1 VLVADPNN
9 PARVRRPDYTRQPD
23 YRARSRDPGPFVD
36 KKDDAW
42 TSVIHKTFETCAA
55 GEPTWVIA
63 LHLRGSGIPRSSRA
77 PDDEWTE
84 EDVVKMMRNPIYRGE
99 EVYRR
104 SHRKQQFGPGKST
117 AVPTPDDQIWRRS
130 AEHLRH
136 VPDWLWHEANEALTA
151 SRSRQEYK
159 KGAAHP
165 LKGTQRDRRGALSRR
180 FFCGICGMPM
190 WRDGRRYRCSNVK
203 PSPTNTRKGIKRCW
217 NRCMPSPE
225 MVHRQL
231 SSAIV
236 ETLLAQEGAF
246 EALVAEVRRIVEHGD
261 ADTESKVGQ
270 LHQKAAELDRICRRL
285 AKALEADG
293 DLEEATNLLR
303 SREAER
309 RQVRAEI
316 DRLQSR
322 PEQTAPLPSGD
333 DVPKLLDNA
342 KQQLLSNFGPEANPL
357 LRRLISRIE
366 ARPYTVFDNG
376 ELVLRAHFQL
386 RLVGLLPEEWRRLP
400 SDDAPDRVLEMATI
414 PMVVDLFKVPGR
426 IRYAKP
432 VGELLAAGETV
443 TNAARQLGIPNWTA
457 ERAAETANAL
467 SVSDLTD
474 AYIPVTSMPRR
485 PARWKPR
492 SRPDVFDSEEAASGA
507 ER

>member
-1 VLVADPNN
+1 M
-9 PARVRRPDYTRQPD
+9 
-23 YRARSRDPGPFVD
+23 
-36 KKDDAW
+36 
-42 TSVIHKTFETCAA
+42 I
-55 GEPTWVIA
+55 
-63 LHLRGSGIPRSSRA
+63 
-77 PDDEWTE
+77 
-84 EDVVKMMRNPIYRGE
+84 RNPIYRGE

-104 SHRKQQFGPGKST
+104 SHRRQQFGPGKST

-136 VPDWLWHEANEALTA
+136 VPDWLWHQANEALTA
-151 SRSRQEYK
+151 SRSRQEYN
-159 KGAAHP
+159 KGATHP

-203 PSPTNTRKGIKRCW
+203 PSPTNTRKGIRRCW

-231 SSAIV
+231 GSAIA
-236 ETLLAQEGAF
+236 EALLAQQGAF
-246 EALVAEVRRIVEHGD
+246 EALVAEARRLVEHGD
-261 ADTESKVGQ
+261 ADIESKVNQ
-270 LHQKAAELDRICRRL
+270 LEHKAAELNRVCRRL

-316 DRLQSR
+316 ERLRSR
-322 PEQTAPLPSGD
+322 PRHAAPLPSGD
-333 DVPKLLDNA
+333 DVRKLLDDA
-342 KQQLLSNFGPEANPL
+342 KQQMLSDFGPEANPL
-357 LRRLISRIE
+357 LRRLIIKIE
-366 ARPYTVFDNG
+366 ARPYQVFDNG
-376 ELVLRAHFQL
+376 ELVLRAHFEL
-386 RLVGLLPEEWRRLP
+386 RLVGLLPEEWRRCL
-400 SDDAPDRVLEMATI
+400 SDDTPDRVLEKVTI

-443 TNAARQLGIPNWTA
+443 TSAARQLGIPKWTA

-467 SVSDLTD
+467 SASGLTD
-474 AYIPVTSMPRR
+474 AYIPVTSMPNR

-492 SRPDVFDSEEAASGA
+492 SRPDVFDGDDAASGA
-507 ER
+507 EC